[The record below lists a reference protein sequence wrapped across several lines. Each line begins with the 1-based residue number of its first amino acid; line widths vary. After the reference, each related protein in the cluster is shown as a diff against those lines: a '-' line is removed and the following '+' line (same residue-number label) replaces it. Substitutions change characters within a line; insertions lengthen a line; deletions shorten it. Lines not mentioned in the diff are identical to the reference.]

1 MMEGIRRSSETMG
14 LQEEPATK
22 IEAPVEAAVHVE
34 ADDATSNAPRSR
46 IGVGGHCQLKQTAR
60 GGASGG
66 GRRGAAVQ
74 ARDPEPVEKA
84 AVAVAA
90 IKEVGAARTALRR

>member
-34 ADDATSNAPRSR
+34 ADDAMVSSKALS
-46 IGVGGHCQLKQTAR
+46 TA
-60 GGASGG
+60 
-66 GRRGAAVQ
+66 
-74 ARDPEPVEKA
+74 
-84 AVAVAA
+84 
-90 IKEVGAARTALRR
+90 